1 MAISNLVDSVTTYD
15 RPSVFSRAANDN
27 IEKQSS
33 DFLKLAISDFSSFLS
48 KTNDSF
54 EDLKS
59 FSQKTIDGFKSV
71 VKDLTNL
78 EKNIRFKFTYLRK
91 EIESSRNDF
100 LTALKALSFDF
111 AGGDDGEGR
120 KPLDAGKPGTS
131 NGVAGVGGIPPVI
144 PFPLGSGGKPPP
156 TTPKA
161 PRTPKT
167 QTPRTPRPE
176 TTTSRAGRVNPP
188 STVTRESMTARTQTP
203 GTSQRTQTPRTPP
216 GAPRPAPAINIPG
229 ARVSMAYKPP
239 TTGVSGR
246 NVTGLT
252 GTGTASFGLPQ
263 GYTASL
269 PTPEGTPQKTKFTK
283 EQFNNEIRSS
293 KAGKMAARVGSPALM
308 ILEGV
313 IGSLMAYNEWLKYK
327 ETGNKQHL
335 KNAYAIGGSTAGSLS
350 GFALGAAPAAL
361 LGGPAAPLT
370 GLVSGIIGSANGAE
384 QGEIVGRALYNVN
397 NENMD
402 FSDAFKL
409 EALRYSYEKNQAEL
423 ENKLNII
430 TKRLGLAGVD
440 DIEQLPKA
448 GRTVARNMMNDI
460 NKLSQEGGNKQ
471 NAIKALEREL
481 QEKSKAPD
489 SNQQNQQPSVAPP
502 SAGVMHM
509 QMIGG
514 MGIGG
519 PSESQLAGD
528 KLEYESRQ
536 TNPETVAANLRNMEL
551 QALQPEIYN
560 QSEENVVGENTNH
573 PTGPYTAAFTEQ
585 EMGGDTVHKFIQR
598 QMNSIPGIENRLM

>member
-54 EDLKS
+54 ENLKS
-59 FSQKTIDGFKSV
+59 FSEKTIDGFKAI

-131 NGVAGVGGIPPVI
+131 IGSAGGGGDGGPPPIIPP
-144 PFPLGSGGKPPP
+144 GGGGGKDGRKPP
-156 TTPKA
+156 TTPK
-161 PRTPKT
+161 TT
-167 QTPRTPRPE
+167 TPRTN
-176 TTTSRAGRVNPP
+176 TSRAGIGGRTPP
-188 STVTRESMTARTQTP
+188 TVTRESMTARRPP
-203 GTSQRTQTPRTPP
+203 GTPQRVTPP
-216 GAPRPAPAINIPG
+216 LSKPAAPIINIPG
-229 ARVSMAYKPP
+229 ASVSTAYTPP
-239 TTGVSGR
+239 ARGVSGR

-252 GTGTASFGLPQ
+252 GTGTASFGLPN

-269 PTPEGTPQKTKFTK
+269 PTPPTPDGAPQKTKFTK
-283 EQFNNEIRSS
+283 EQFTNEIRSS
-293 KAGKMAARVGSPALM
+293 KAGKMAARVGGPALM
-308 ILEGV
+308 ALEAV

-335 KNAYAIGGSTAGSLS
+335 KNAYAIGGSTAGGLS

-370 GLVSGIIGSANGAE
+370 GLVGGIIGAAKGAE

-430 TKRLGLAGVD
+430 TERLKLAGVD
-440 DIEQLPKA
+440 DIEQLPRA
-448 GRTVARNMMNDI
+448 GRSAARKMMNDI

-471 NAIKALEREL
+471 NAVKSFEREL
-481 QEKSKAPD
+481 QEKSKSPD
-489 SNQQNQQPSVAPP
+489 STQSNQQSSVAPP
-502 SAGVMHM
+502 AGVMHM
-509 QMIGG
+509 QMVGG

-519 PSESQLAGD
+519 PAEPQLAGD

-536 TNPETVAANLRNMEL
+536 TNPETVAANLRNIEM